1 MGAEVRS
8 VIDIGSNSIK
18 LRIARCLAG
27 RIEVLLDTTEVVRL
41 GRRTADGRLREEAIR
56 NGARV
61 VVEMVRRSRE
71 MGAEPCLVG
80 TMALRVAGNAQDFL
94 REILGRTGL
103 EVRILSGEEEAR
115 LAWRGALDGSDEGG
129 PFAVFDTGGGSTE
142 FVFGASRGAPPG
154 GATRSES
161 VAVGAVTLTE
171 RFFAADP
178 PAPESL
184 DLALRHVRN
193 LFLCSKIEWADPSR
207 PPSVIGLGGGVVAM
221 ASVKLGLPGFAP
233 LRLNG
238 MELTRGDVEGQMRR
252 YAAATLEARR
262 RIRGLPASRADLVLA
277 SSCIVLCALEALGA
291 GSFTVSING
300 LRHGLLVQMFESDGL
315 LHSDGLPRP
324 CAAASPSGAGS
335 GGEDDCERKAAK

>member
-1 MGAEVRS
+1 MGAGVRS
-8 VIDIGSNSIK
+8 VVDIGSNSIK
-18 LRIARCLAG
+18 LRVARCPAG

-41 GRRTADGRLREEAIR
+41 GRRTADGRLRREAIR

-61 VVEMVRRSRE
+61 VEEMVRRSRE

-80 TMALRVAGNAQDFL
+80 TMALRVAENAQDFL

-115 LAWRGALDGSDEGG
+115 LAWRGALDGSDGG
-129 PFAVFDTGGGSTE
+129 LFAVFDTGGGSTE
-142 FVFGASRGAPPG
+142 FVFGASPG

-161 VAVGAVTLTE
+161 VAVGAVSLTE
-171 RFFAADP
+171 RFFTADP

-184 DLALRHVRN
+184 DLALRYVRD
-193 LFLCSKIEWADPSR
+193 LLLCSKIEWAAPSR

-252 YAAATLEARR
+252 YAATTLEERR

-324 CAAASPSGAGS
+324 CAAASPSGAVS
-335 GGEDDCERKAAK
+335 RGENDCERKAAK

>member
-1 MGAEVRS
+1 M
-8 VIDIGSNSIK
+8 
-18 LRIARCLAG
+18 
-27 RIEVLLDTTEVVRL
+27 LLDTTEVVRL
-41 GRRTADGRLREEAIR
+41 GRRTADGRLRREAIR

-61 VVEMVRRSRE
+61 VEEMVRRSRE

-80 TMALRVAGNAQDFL
+80 TMALRVAENAQDFL

-115 LAWRGALDGSDEGG
+115 LAWRGALDGSDGG

-142 FVFGASRGAPPG
+142 FVFGASPG

-161 VAVGAVTLTE
+161 VAVGAVSLTE
-171 RFFAADP
+171 RFFTADP

-184 DLALRHVRN
+184 DLALRYVRD
-193 LFLCSKIEWADPSR
+193 LLLCSKIEWADPSR

-324 CAAASPSGAGS
+324 CAAASPSGAVS
-335 GGEDDCERKAAK
+335 RGENDCERKAAK

>member
-1 MGAEVRS
+1 MGAGVRS
-8 VIDIGSNSIK
+8 VVDIGSNSIK
-18 LRIARCLAG
+18 LRVARCPAG

-41 GRRTADGRLREEAIR
+41 GRRTADGRLRREAIR

-61 VVEMVRRSRE
+61 VEEMVRRSRE

-80 TMALRVAGNAQDFL
+80 TMALRVAENAQDFL

-115 LAWRGALDGSDEGG
+115 LAWRGALDGSDGG
-129 PFAVFDTGGGSTE
+129 SFAVFDTGGGSTE
-142 FVFGASRGAPPG
+142 FVFGASPG

-161 VAVGAVTLTE
+161 VAVGAVSLTE

-184 DLALRHVRN
+184 DLALRYVRD
-193 LFLCSKIEWADPSR
+193 LLLCSKIEWADPSR

-252 YAAATLEARR
+252 YAAATLEERR

-300 LRHGLLVQMFESDGL
+300 LRHGLLVRMFESDGL
-315 LHSDGLPRP
+315 LHSNGLPRP

>member
-18 LRIARCLAG
+18 LRVARCPAG
-27 RIEVLLDTTEVVRL
+27 RIEVMLDTTEVVRL
-41 GRRTADGRLREEAIR
+41 GRRTADGRLRREAIR

-61 VVEMVRRSRE
+61 VEEMVRRSRE

-80 TMALRVAGNAQDFL
+80 TMALRVAENAQDFL

-115 LAWRGALDGSDEGG
+115 LAWRGALDGSDGG

-142 FVFGASRGAPPG
+142 FVFGVSPG
-154 GATRSES
+154 SATRSES
-161 VAVGAVTLTE
+161 VAVGAVSLTE

-184 DLALRHVRN
+184 DLALRYVRD
-193 LFLCSKIEWADPSR
+193 LLLCSKIEWADPSR

-315 LHSDGLPRP
+315 LHSNGLPRP

>member
-1 MGAEVRS
+1 MGAGVRS
-8 VIDIGSNSIK
+8 VVDIGSNSIK
-18 LRIARCLAG
+18 LRVACCPAG

-41 GRRTADGRLREEAIR
+41 GRRTADGRLRREAIR

-61 VVEMVRRSRE
+61 VEEMVRRSRE

-80 TMALRVAGNAQDFL
+80 TMALRVAENAQDFL

-115 LAWRGALDGSDEGG
+115 LAWRGALDGSDGG

-142 FVFGASRGAPPG
+142 FVFGASPG

-161 VAVGAVTLTE
+161 VAVGAVSLTE

-184 DLALRHVRN
+184 DLALRYVRD
-193 LFLCSKIEWADPSR
+193 LLLCSKIEWADPSR

-315 LHSDGLPRP
+315 LHSDGLLRP
-324 CAAASPSGAGS
+324 CAAASPSGAVS
-335 GGEDDCERKAAK
+335 RGENDCERKAAK

>member
-1 MGAEVRS
+1 MGAGVRS
-8 VIDIGSNSIK
+8 VVDIGSNSIK
-18 LRIARCLAG
+18 LRVARCPAG

-41 GRRTADGRLREEAIR
+41 GRRTADGRLRREAIR

-61 VVEMVRRSRE
+61 VEEMVRRSRE

-80 TMALRVAGNAQDFL
+80 TMALRVAENAQDFL

-103 EVRILSGEEEAR
+103 EVWILSGEEEAC
-115 LAWRGALDGSDEGG
+115 LAWRGALDGSDGG

-142 FVFGASRGAPPG
+142 FVFGASPG

-161 VAVGAVTLTE
+161 VAVGAVSLTE
-171 RFFAADP
+171 RFFTADP

-184 DLALRHVRN
+184 DLALRYVRD
-193 LFLCSKIEWADPSR
+193 LLLCSKIEWADPSR

-315 LHSDGLPRP
+315 LHSDGLPCP
-324 CAAASPSGAGS
+324 CAAASPSGAVS
-335 GGEDDCERKAAK
+335 RGENDCERKAAK

>member
-1 MGAEVRS
+1 MGAGVRS
-8 VIDIGSNSIK
+8 VVDIGSNSIK
-18 LRIARCLAG
+18 LRVACCPAG

-41 GRRTADGRLREEAIR
+41 GRRTADGRLRREAIR

-61 VVEMVRRSRE
+61 VEEMVRRSRE

-80 TMALRVAGNAQDFL
+80 TMALRVAENAQDFL

-115 LAWRGALDGSDEGG
+115 LAWRGALDGSDGG

-142 FVFGASRGAPPG
+142 FVFGASPG

-161 VAVGAVTLTE
+161 VAVGAVSLTE
-171 RFFAADP
+171 RFFTADP

-184 DLALRHVRN
+184 DLALRYVRD
-193 LFLCSKIEWADPSR
+193 LLLCSKIEWADPSR

-221 ASVKLGLPGFAP
+221 ASVKLGFPGFAP

-315 LHSDGLPRP
+315 LHSDGLLRP

>member
-1 MGAEVRS
+1 MGAGVRS
-8 VIDIGSNSIK
+8 VVDIGSNSIK
-18 LRIARCLAG
+18 LRVARCPAG

-41 GRRTADGRLREEAIR
+41 GRRTADGRLRREAIR

-61 VVEMVRRSRE
+61 VEEMVRRSRE

-80 TMALRVAGNAQDFL
+80 TMALRVAENAQDFL

-115 LAWRGALDGSDEGG
+115 LAWRGALDGSDGG

-142 FVFGASRGAPPG
+142 FVFGASPG

-161 VAVGAVTLTE
+161 VAVGAVSLTE

-184 DLALRHVRN
+184 DLALRYVRD
-193 LFLCSKIEWADPSR
+193 LLLCSKIEWADPSR

-262 RIRGLPASRADLVLA
+262 RIRGLPASRADLILA

-315 LHSDGLPRP
+315 LHSDGLLRP
-324 CAAASPSGAGS
+324 CAAASPSGAVS
-335 GGEDDCERKAAK
+335 RGENDCERKAAK

>member
-1 MGAEVRS
+1 MGAGVRS
-8 VIDIGSNSIK
+8 VVDIGSNSIK
-18 LRIARCLAG
+18 LRVARCPAG

-41 GRRTADGRLREEAIR
+41 GRRTADGRLRREAIR

-61 VVEMVRRSRE
+61 VEEMVRRSRE

-80 TMALRVAGNAQDFL
+80 TMALRVAENAQDFL

-115 LAWRGALDGSDEGG
+115 LAWRGALDGSDGG

-142 FVFGASRGAPPG
+142 FVFGASPG

-161 VAVGAVTLTE
+161 VAVGAVSLTE
-171 RFFAADP
+171 RFFTADP

-184 DLALRHVRN
+184 DLALRYVRD
-193 LFLCSKIEWADPSR
+193 LLLCSKIEWADPSR

-262 RIRGLPASRADLVLA
+262 RICGLPASRADLVLA

-324 CAAASPSGAGS
+324 CAAASPSGAVS
-335 GGEDDCERKAAK
+335 RGENDCERKAAK

>member
-142 FVFGASRGAPPG
+142 FVFGASRGAPQIG
-154 GATRSES
+154 RA
-161 VAVGAVTLTE
+161 
-171 RFFAADP
+171 
-178 PAPESL
+178 
-184 DLALRHVRN
+184 HV
-193 LFLCSKIEWADPSR
+193 
-207 PPSVIGLGGGVVAM
+207 
-221 ASVKLGLPGFAP
+221 
-233 LRLNG
+233 
-238 MELTRGDVEGQMRR
+238 
-252 YAAATLEARR
+252 
-262 RIRGLPASRADLVLA
+262 
-277 SSCIVLCALEALGA
+277 
-291 GSFTVSING
+291 
-300 LRHGLLVQMFESDGL
+300 
-315 LHSDGLPRP
+315 
-324 CAAASPSGAGS
+324 
-335 GGEDDCERKAAK
+335 

>member
-1 MGAEVRS
+1 MGAGVRS
-8 VIDIGSNSIK
+8 VVDIGSNSIK
-18 LRIARCLAG
+18 LRVARCPAG

-41 GRRTADGRLREEAIR
+41 GRRTADGRLRREAIR

-61 VVEMVRRSRE
+61 VEEMVRRSRE

-80 TMALRVAGNAQDFL
+80 TMALRVAENAQDFL

-115 LAWRGALDGSDEGG
+115 LAWRGALDGSDGG
-129 PFAVFDTGGGSTE
+129 SFAVFDTGGGSTE
-142 FVFGASRGAPPG
+142 FVFGASPG

-161 VAVGAVTLTE
+161 VAVGAVSLTE

-184 DLALRHVRN
+184 DLALRYVRD
-193 LFLCSKIEWADPSR
+193 LLLCSKIEWADPSR

-315 LHSDGLPRP
+315 LHSDGLSRP

-335 GGEDDCERKAAK
+335 GGENDCERKAAK